1 METNTF
7 APVDMM
13 MTDTNRKIVKPIDG
27 FTTVMPHNKHRRPHT
42 GLLRRRHSLPEIIMR
57 K

>member
-27 FTTVMPHNKHRRPHT
+27 FTAVMPHNKHRRPHT